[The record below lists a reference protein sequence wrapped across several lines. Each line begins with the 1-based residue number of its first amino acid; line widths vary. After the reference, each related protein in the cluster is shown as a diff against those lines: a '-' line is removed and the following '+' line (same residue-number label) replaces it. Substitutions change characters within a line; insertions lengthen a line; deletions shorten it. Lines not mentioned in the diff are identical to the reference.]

1 MSPTPA
7 LSAWMS
13 WRSVR
18 EALVRLMGLMHALKH
33 GTLPET

>member
-1 MSPTPA
+1 MSPTLA
-7 LSAWMS
+7 LFAWMS

-18 EALVRLMGLMHALKH
+18 EVLVRLMGLMHALKH

>member
-1 MSPTPA
+1 MSPTLA
-7 LSAWMS
+7 LFAWMS

-33 GTLPET
+33 GILPET